1 MNKGALW
8 NSIQVGPQVEVN
20 DFGFLSNDRFSH
32 SAHRF
37 MRCSFRSVS
46 VRSRLEVRFEDRFQN
61 ELECSLDH
69 TITDGRYREDSDF
82 SSVFRYFLLPYPHGS
97 IRVGDQFVSDLLK
110 KTLRS
115 ALFDGLERD
124 PVDSRCPVVLL
135 CHPIGFLKCLLL
147 ADVDVQPPETL
158 SWFAFALS
166 YRLLL
171 RSCKLLGVFV
181 ISPLP
186 PMLFEPLQTAGSPL
200 STGITPLHRYYGP
213 LQLPLVFHRF
223 PGVSGYTIFCS
234 ADFSS
239 GRGGSLQ
246 LLSVSLPSCCR
257 FYPARVKTAASVS
270 LRRSML
276 LSPSG

>member
-1 MNKGALW
+1 MASNVTPSIPGAPL
-8 NSIQVGPQVEVN
+8 
-20 DFGFLSNDRFSH
+20 FFL
-32 SAHRF
+32 A
-37 MRCSFRSVS
+37 
-46 VRSRLEVRFEDRFQN
+46 
-61 ELECSLDH
+61 
-69 TITDGRYREDSDF
+69 
-82 SSVFRYFLLPYPHGS
+82 
-97 IRVGDQFVSDLLK
+97 
-110 KTLRS
+110 
-115 ALFDGLERD
+115 
-124 PVDSRCPVVLL
+124 
-135 CHPIGFLKCLLL
+135 
-147 ADVDVQPPETL
+147 
-158 SWFAFALS
+158 
-166 YRLLL
+166 
-171 RSCKLLGVFV
+171 